1 MKRIP
6 LLTLFL
12 GFLFYSPGTAW
23 ASSIPTAAAIDEA
36 FDQDDLTQ
44 LQLFIKQLWEQP
56 CPDTS
61 LLLAETL
68 HYYAAWYF
76 IPENEWEEA
85 ADYLQKALKI
95 RKENLSAND
104 TDIGRTA
111 YNLGLVKLELGDYEE
126 AINCFQQTEKLFTQ
140 VENWTIKIM
149 ARRMFAVA
157 LEAKGDYERVAEELR
172 FCVDLARK
180 HHLIKQEADVL
191 LDWGMNC
198 NLRKDY
204 VEGARLLQTALDRY
218 EQMDQEEIPYNPVN
232 KGFCYINFAFA
243 YSEQGLFENAIS
255 ASRSA
260 LNWIDQDDLP
270 NRCKVYSNIGYFSLQ
285 LEALSEAE
293 LALATAEE
301 IARQIENPIYL
312 ARVWDNQGELRQR
325 QGHHSQA
332 VDLYTKSIEALLP
345 PLSLGGSID
354 QRLQEGIYKD
364 ELLIFLTDRAR
375 CYSGWAEIADEV
387 PHLKQAME
395 DFRSAD
401 QLIDIMRYE
410 QTAQGS
416 KLHWRSITRP
426 VYEDALATCF
436 LLEDTDAA
444 FYFLEKSKSILLL
457 DALTD
462 AQAKSLLPVEWAE
475 KERKLKRGLNDAQL
489 AVLTHSGTEQKQF
502 MDKVVQKRAE
512 LDALNKSLEQ
522 QFPEYWLS
530 RSALQTITPE
540 QLATTY
546 LEPENASLIS
556 FLLGEEYLYRW
567 IQRFDGTTHLE
578 RLPRGEVNT
587 WLVPYLEQLSLLRT
601 SFRPQDYAALA
612 YPLYQN
618 LVGEELSGSDRIYIV
633 PDGQLGFVPFEA
645 LMKTPDYALDAYL
658 LFDQPVQQVY
668 SASVL
673 NEQLEGRKTG
683 QWMTSFAPTFS
694 NGHRNLPPLENSQM
708 LLNALPQVQQ
718 KRFAGPA
725 ATLENFQQWS
735 PKSQIINLITHAEAG
750 LHQMPSIEFWDT
762 TLYLPQLY
770 AMDIPAD
777 LVILAACETGIGSL
791 TNGEGILS
799 LSQGMTYAGAA
810 SLIASLW
817 KVREQSTTEILSSF
831 YAELQ
836 SGENKVEALHA
847 AKLNYLAN
855 CSEAELN
862 PYFWAALVYYGADGP
877 LQTRSILQLGG
888 LAYGLIALLLLLLVG
903 LIWSISRN
911 NSLPKTDY
919 LSKKHGTTDRSTYY
933 TEGSLELATKRDR

>member
-1 MKRIP
+1 MV
-6 LLTLFL
+6 
-12 GFLFYSPGTAW
+12 W
-23 ASSIPTAAAIDEA
+23 ASGLPTAAAIDAA
-36 FDQDDLTQ
+36 FDQDDLDQ
-44 LQLFIKQLWEQP
+44 LQLYIKQLKGQP

-76 IPENEWEEA
+76 IPENEWEKAAEYLREA
-85 ADYLQKALKI
+85 LQI
-95 RKENLSAND
+95 RKDNLAPSD

-126 AINCFQQTEKLFTQ
+126 AIHCFQRTEQLFTE
-140 VENWTIKIM
+140 VENWTVKIM
-149 ARRMFAVA
+149 ARRMFAVV

-172 FCVDLARK
+172 FCVDLARQ
-180 HHLIKQEADVL
+180 HNLIKQEADVL

-204 VEGARLLQTALDRY
+204 VEGARLLQKALDRY
-218 EQMDQEEIPYNPVN
+218 EQMDQEEIAYNPVN
-232 KGFCYINFAFA
+232 KGFCYINFAYT
-243 YSEQGLFENAIS
+243 YSEQGLFKKAVS

-260 LNWIDQDDLP
+260 LEWIEDEDLP

-285 LEALSEAE
+285 VEDFAEAE
-293 LALATAEE
+293 KALLQAEK
-301 IARQIENPIYL
+301 IARQIDNPVYL
-312 ARVWDNQGELRQR
+312 ARVWDNQGELAQR
-325 QGHHSQA
+325 AGNHAEA
-332 VDLYTKSIEALLP
+332 VDLYTQSIEALLP
-345 PLSLGGSID
+345 PTNLGAVA

-364 ELLIFLTDRAR
+364 DLLIFLTDRAR
-375 CYSGWAEIADEV
+375 CYSEWAEEANELA
-387 PHLKQAME
+387 HLSRAMN
-395 DFRSAD
+395 DFRWAD

-426 VYEDALATCF
+426 VYEDALATCY
-436 LLEDTDAA
+436 LLQDTDAA
-444 FYFLEKSKSILLL
+444 FYFLEKSKSVLLL

-462 AQAKSLLPVEWAE
+462 AQAKSLLPVAWAE
-475 KERKLKRGLNDAQL
+475 KERKLKQRLNDAQL
-489 AVLTHSGTEQKQF
+489 AVLTHSGAEQKQF
-502 MDKVVQKRAE
+502 MDEVVQKRAE
-512 LDALNKSLEQ
+512 LDALNKQLEE
-522 QFPEYWLS
+522 QFPEYWAS
-530 RSALQTITPE
+530 RSALHTITPE
-540 QLATTY
+540 QLANTY
-546 LEPENASLIS
+546 LKPEKASLIS

-567 IQRFDGTTHLE
+567 TQRFDGATQLE
-578 RLPRGEVNT
+578 RLPRSEVNT

-612 YPLYQN
+612 YPLYEN
-618 LVGEELSGSDRIYIV
+618 LVGPTLAGSGRLYIV

-645 LMKTPDYALDAYL
+645 LMKTPDYALESYL
-658 LFDQPVQQVY
+658 LYDQPVQQIY

-673 NEQLEGRKTG
+673 NEQREGRQTG
-683 QWMTSFAPTFS
+683 KWMTSFAPVFS
-694 NGHRNLPPLENSQM
+694 DGHRNLPPLENSQM
-708 LLNALPQVQQ
+708 LLDALPQVQQ
-718 KRFAGPA
+718 EQFVGPE
-725 ATLENFQQWS
+725 ATLASFQRWS
-735 PKSQIINLITHAEAG
+735 KESQIINLITHAEAG
-750 LHQMPSIEFWDT
+750 LHQLPSIEFWDT

-831 YAELQ
+831 YEELQ

-847 AKLNYLAN
+847 AKLNYLEH

-877 LQTRSILQLGG
+877 LRTRSAVQLGG
-888 LAYGLIALLLLLLVG
+888 WGYGLLTLFLLLLVW
-903 LIWSISRN
+903 IVWKVSRHDPQ
-911 NSLPKTDY
+911 PKFAY
-919 LSKKHGTTDRSTYY
+919 LSEKDGTTHRPQYY
-933 TEGSLELATKRDR
+933 SEGSLELATKRNR